1 MYPRRRVRSP
11 AVRHHEPRTRPV
23 VMLSLA
29 RLWFDICIGR
39 AAPQD
44 LPASG
49 PLLALSL
56 VCYALVSMLVSL
68 GSYGPGGAAQLAL
81 LDLGLLTVFVL
92 SLLYLQNRTARIN
105 QTLSALA
112 GTGSLLGLFALPLVW
127 WVQPDQSPEQV
138 PVLLTLFWLGLLV
151 WNLLVMAHIMR
162 HALSS
167 SFPVGLGVALLYVLV
182 SMQVIGSVF
191 PQ

>member
-1 MYPRRRVRSP
+1 
-11 AVRHHEPRTRPV
+11 
-23 VMLSLA
+23 MLSLV
-29 RLWFDICIGR
+29 RIWFDICLWR

-49 PLLALSL
+49 LLLSL
-56 VCYALVSMLVSL
+56 SLGCYALVSLLVSL
-68 GSYGPGGAAQLAL
+68 GSYGLAGAARLAL
-81 LDLGLLTVFVL
+81 LDLGLLAVFVL
-92 SLLYLQNRTARIN
+92 SLLYLQEKTARIY

-112 GTGSLLGLFALPLVW
+112 GTGSLLGVFALPLVW
-127 WVQPDQSPEQV
+127 WVQPGQDPEQL
-138 PVLLTLFWLGLLV
+138 PAFITVLWLLLLV

-167 SFPVGLGVALLYVLV
+167 SLAVGLGVSLLYVLV
-182 SMQVIGSVF
+182 SKQIIGAIF